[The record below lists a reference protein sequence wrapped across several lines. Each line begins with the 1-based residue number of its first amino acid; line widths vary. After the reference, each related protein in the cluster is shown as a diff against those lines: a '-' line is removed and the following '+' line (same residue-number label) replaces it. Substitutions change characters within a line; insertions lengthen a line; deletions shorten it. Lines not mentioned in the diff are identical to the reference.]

1 MSCAVNCTERQ
12 DFMNKETYFKTT
24 DIKGKKQEAIA
35 IDTAIALKS
44 FCEQEPEFEQAIEQS
59 GKTFQE
65 CLNDVVKGIG
75 NSISDIEVF
84 RRAVKFY
91 FSTATVNFVMNIDL
105 SGENGAAPNIT
116 MTENKTLSVSLDDLL
131 DF

>member
-1 MSCAVNCTERQ
+1 MNSAYFTE
-12 DFMNKETYFKTT
+12 E
-24 DIKGKKQEAIA
+24 IKGQKQKAISSAVAEAL
-35 IDTAIALKS
+35 TS

-65 CLNDVVKGIG
+65 CLNEVVNGCG
-75 NSISDIEVF
+75 SCLSDIEAY

-91 FSTATVNFVMNIDL
+91 FSTATVSFRMEIDL
-105 SGENGAAPNIT
+105 CGNNGAEKPIT
-116 MTENKTLSVSLDDLL
+116 MTENKSDVLSVSLDDLL